1 MVYCQNAKFTEQRK
15 SIENLKKK
23 SQVAYKRKYIR
34 ISAGFSV

>member
-23 SQVAYKRKYIR
+23 RHKLHTKGNTSE
-34 ISAGFSV
+34 